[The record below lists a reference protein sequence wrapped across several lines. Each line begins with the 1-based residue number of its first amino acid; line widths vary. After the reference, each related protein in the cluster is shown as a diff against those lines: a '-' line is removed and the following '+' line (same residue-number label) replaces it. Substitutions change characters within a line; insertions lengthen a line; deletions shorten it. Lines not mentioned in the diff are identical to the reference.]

1 MLYSEN
7 TWWIDIGV
15 FSSGWDDFVLLLFF
29 GRPESFDPGLS
40 KIPEASILESIP
52 KQFLKILSGGV
63 VSQKIRSTIER
74 K

>member
-40 KIPEASILESIP
+40 KIPEASILESI
-52 KQFLKILSGGV
+52 LS
-63 VSQKIRSTIER
+63 VSESELVSANGIDS
-74 K
+74 